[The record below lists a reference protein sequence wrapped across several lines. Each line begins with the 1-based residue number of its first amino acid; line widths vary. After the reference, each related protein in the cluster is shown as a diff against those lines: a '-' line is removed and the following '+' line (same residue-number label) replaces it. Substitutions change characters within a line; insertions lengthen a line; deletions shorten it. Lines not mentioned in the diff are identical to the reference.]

1 MAKLPTFSASNV
13 SGGGGAVQM
22 QAQQRATT
30 KPFRQS
36 TNIRA
41 EDIYNQAGD
50 QAMAQA
56 IGNIGSL
63 FNKVQLQKTE
73 ATYVQKKNEMREA
86 FGRAMMDAEKEGKN
100 ADNYYRNWLKQTKDT
115 LTKTG
120 NSAIDKRLEMD
131 YSTMSVNSSLDVINY
146 VSKVAR
152 EEYLGNGVQLEK
164 DFEVAISKG
173 EITPEDAIHEMNL
186 YYQNGAGNG
195 GFFSMETAQEKM
207 RNYAVNA
214 YSKDIESK
222 IDNSSTV
229 TELNASSKLAEKT
242 EFLIGLD
249 NVKALLEK
257 SKKKKEEI
265 QKTWI
270 KDNQNTIG
278 VARNDAMNGRVTL
291 EQIEEIRINAGNLI
305 ANNIED
311 LNEASMIA
319 KASLGEALIRTDI
332 SIEEAFDQALSDKS
346 LTDDQVEVIK
356 KHKDSIIKEATK
368 MQEAIDELN
377 FSNDVGVYVD
387 SVKDGNISMNTAITE
402 LSRIYPEDEVYKELN
417 KQRELAEKDYVQW
430 AASST
435 NAVYVYNE
443 QQRAFDGWMNGDMGS
458 LDNLRFQQDRLNNIL
473 DVQNP
478 SNTEYLNRSQ
488 VDQLSRKLDANNN
501 NPEGFLDTI
510 MQVYQVFGDERTPQ
524 VISQISRSFGEK
536 NQPLMEA
543 KIHAIWENAERGY
556 TNMAQYINAGGRI
569 LSEYKKEDKDSMND
583 ALAKITSKNKGLF
596 NEETAEQRM
605 SVARNLYAYFKGENV
620 DSDEA
625 ATLAVRHAFEGVR
638 VIDTGGGSTNII
650 PSMYKKSDGQKVEV
664 NTELIEPKL
673 NLIRRDVVS
682 NLQDY
687 ISLEDAAR
695 ITGSINELNEINTST
710 KELEGLTGKE
720 KASRGVRVS
729 ALKKDI
735 FDKVGADSLEIE
747 PLGNNKIQF
756 SFVPTGTGNRETL
769 TKNGKPIILDLDYL
783 HSKDIKYKKI
793 STKRGLKLVGNAIQ
807 SYIEE
812 GML

>member
-1 MAKLPTFSASNV
+1 
-13 SGGGGAVQM
+13 
-22 QAQQRATT
+22 
-30 KPFRQS
+30 
-36 TNIRA
+36 
-41 EDIYNQAGD
+41 
-50 QAMAQA
+50 
-56 IGNIGSL
+56 
-63 FNKVQLQKTE
+63 
-73 ATYVQKKNEMREA
+73 
-86 FGRAMMDAEKEGKN
+86 
-100 ADNYYRNWLKQTKDT
+100 
-115 LTKTG
+115 
-120 NSAIDKRLEMD
+120 
-131 YSTMSVNSSLDVINY
+131 MSVNSSLDVINY

-152 EEYLGNGVQLEK
+152 EEYLGNGAKLEK

-229 TELNASSKLAEKT
+229 TELNASSTLAEKT

-650 PSMYKKSDGQKVEV
+650 PSMYKKSDGQKEEV
-664 NTELIEPKL
+664 NLNIIEPKL

-687 ISLEDAAR
+687 ISLEDAVG
-695 ITGSINELNEINTST
+695 ITGSFKQLERYEKVS

-720 KASRGVRVS
+720 KGAKGVELS

-735 FDKVGADSLEIE
+735 FDQIGLDSINIE

-793 STKRGLKLVGNAIQ
+793 STKRGSKPVGNAIQ

>member
-173 EITPEDAIHEMNL
+173 EITPEDAIHEVNL

-229 TELNASSKLAEKT
+229 TELNASSTLAEKT

-650 PSMYKKSDGQKVEV
+650 PSMYKKADGQKVEV

-710 KELEGLTGKE
+710 KDLEGLTGKE

>member
-229 TELNASSKLAEKT
+229 TELNASSTLAEKT

-650 PSMYKKSDGQKVEV
+650 PSMYKKSDGQKEEV
-664 NTELIEPKL
+664 NLNIIEPKL

-710 KELEGLTGKE
+710 KDLEGLTGKE